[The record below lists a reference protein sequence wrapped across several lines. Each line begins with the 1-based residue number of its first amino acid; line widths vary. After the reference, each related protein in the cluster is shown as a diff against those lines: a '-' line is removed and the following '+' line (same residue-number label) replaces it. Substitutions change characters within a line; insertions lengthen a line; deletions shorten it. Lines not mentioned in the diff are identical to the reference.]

1 MGSIQ
6 PSGSINPSSSNKEIN
21 FRNYNNS
28 EFEVK
33 IEELTE
39 EEGKDILKDVL
50 RLRVPFFDNTT
61 LQILSNITYITGNGP
76 FHEGLIFIS
85 KKGLY
90 YIAQTYP
97 VTFISVQSLDE
108 AVKEVQVKKYN
119 ADIELN
125 LQKRLVATE
134 LRNFKAKKD
143 SAIEPLCEE
152 FMKQKKE
159 GISPEELK
167 VIADNILF
175 EIKNG
180 PPFVYS

>member
-108 AVKEVQVKKYN
+108 AVKEIISFCQFNQHSHEFKFTDSYYPTKKVAISDIVEMIKTMPKDYN
-119 ADIELN
+119 IFGEN
-125 LQKRLVATE
+125 CQK
-134 LRNFKAKKD
+134 F
-143 SAIEPLCEE
+143 C
-152 FMKQKKE
+152 QKIVN
-159 GISPEELK
+159 GLELK
-167 VIADNILF
+167 
-175 EIKNG
+175 
-180 PPFVYS
+180 SM